1 MLRII
6 TSLIVLLGI
15 SISCGRHHNDK
26 EYEKTHN
33 LDISKINLDACLETY
48 NEYVN
53 KYPVLFQKAL
63 YGDKK
68 ALKEYSDLMLSIAK
82 IENKINELS
91 NAHELPYRQF
101 KKYKELKSKLTP

>member
-1 MLRII
+1 MI